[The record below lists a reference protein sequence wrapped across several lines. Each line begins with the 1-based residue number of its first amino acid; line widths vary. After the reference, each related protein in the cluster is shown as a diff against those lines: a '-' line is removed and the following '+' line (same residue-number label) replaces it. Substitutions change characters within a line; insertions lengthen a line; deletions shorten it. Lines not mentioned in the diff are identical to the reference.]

1 MLRLSVVWVA
11 LCLAA
16 LLSACASR
24 PPATGVT
31 DKAVGPWAGRLSLRV
46 NAEPGNSFSSAFEL
60 QGDAQTGA
68 LSLYAPLGAT
78 IAQLSWSPGKA
89 DLRAN
94 GTERSFDSL
103 GALVRA
109 ATGTD
114 LPVGSIFQWLAGH
127 AADADGWRAELGDIS
142 RGRLVAR
149 RAHPEPAVELR
160 LVLD

>member
-1 MLRLSVVWVA
+1 MWRVPNLWVA

-31 DKAVGPWAGRLSLRV
+31 DPAVGSWAGRLSLRV
-46 NAEPGNSFSSAFEL
+46 DAEPGNSFSAAFEL
-60 QGDAQTGA
+60 QGDAQTWA

-114 LPVGSIFQWLAGH
+114 LPVGSICQWLAGH

-149 RAHPEPAVELR
+149 RAHPKPAVELR